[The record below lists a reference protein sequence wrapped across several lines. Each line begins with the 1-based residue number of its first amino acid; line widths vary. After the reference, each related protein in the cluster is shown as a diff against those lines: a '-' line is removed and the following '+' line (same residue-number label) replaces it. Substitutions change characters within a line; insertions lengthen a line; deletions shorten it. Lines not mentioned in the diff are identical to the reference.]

1 MARHAKL
8 VKKIQQLVRDVK
20 DRTRGKYDRM
30 DLREEVMADSPG
42 VLVFMRGH
50 QRRLDEDFGDDVIA
64 QEPLM
69 AVELLAEDFDR
80 HDFSGGG
87 DFGVRMVLASGL
99 VEALG
104 LQAGDEVTIQEG
116 EYEGMTLTVES
127 VDASAD
133 EVRFEDDAGKSAETD
148 ISATARLSSAT

>member
-8 VKKIQQLVRDVK
+8 VKKLQQLVRDVK

-69 AVELLAEDFDR
+69 AVELLAQDFDR
-80 HDFSGGG
+80 HDFGAS

-104 LQAGDEVTIQEG
+104 LQSGDKVTVQEG
-116 EYEGMTLTVES
+116 EYEGMTLTIEA

-133 EVRFEDDAGKSAETD
+133 ELRFEDDAGKSAETD